1 MTIKISE
8 DSYRLIMI
16 AGLWVGII
24 LFLFAIIALAKN
36 IEEIKNDP
44 IIYGMEKHEF
54 VSCQCLNKDFQT
66 TNINLNDYISKEG

>member
-1 MTIKISE
+1 MKITE
-8 DSYRLIMI
+8 ERYRLIMI
-16 AGLWVGII
+16 IGLWTGIV

-54 VSCQCLNKDFQT
+54 VSCQCFNEDFQSI
-66 TNINLNDYISKEG
+66 NINLNDYVSVDG